1 MIASTM
7 TWLTRTRSRAAA
19 TFRRTSISGAILNE
33 VMVRVSDAFAGFSAT
48 VGSVCGSAGVG
59 SGAF

>member
-1 MIASTM
+1 M

-33 VMVRVSDAFAGFSAT
+33 VMVRVSDDAFAGFSAT
-48 VGSVCGSAGVG
+48 VGSVCGNAVGG

>member
-1 MIASTM
+1 M